1 MILVQLTGHI
11 LHPYATTFKA
21 ALKGFIWH
29 APASHAPR
37 CDPLFL
43 LTIRYSIL
51 QAMPLFTTPNLAS
64 LGSINV
70 PAYFPVPR
78 LINFVAEWAALIPL
92 VCHLASPYHPHQ
104 LAGQVTLLGRVSIAL
119 FPEHGI
125 LAGISQ
131 LLSHSTEFL
140 DIASTLGP
148 SSKRVWDVKWGGTF
162 PCANGAASSYLAEAL
177 LQRNNAVIKVPEP
190 VLGLRLS
197 RSSADTA
204 SSNNTTPA
212 RAPPPDGGSPLR
224 KKCPTPLP
232 GSPPVPRF
240 RRYQTLHVLHFSKSP
255 HNTSWPSKLD
265 KLLSSTL
272 FTAAIFVLKSGLA
285 VMFILLGIYG
295 TAVILLCSLNTQLV
309 TRAAKVDRP
318 SAFLGNNE
326 NHDAYMLVATHQN
339 SSVWY
344 LFVGD
349 RGIVDSLLNKTMVV
363 IPQQL
368 AAARWLRAAH
378 IIQLLA
384 MTFVASQKG
393 WDGIALLILLI
404 ISTVMQFRFR
414 REMLTRMFCEENGVA
429 VNQSSFEFSGRT
441 PMLGAIQR
449 VSRCCEWKWMDE
461 ILSPCPRREVWA
473 RALSREDMEMDS
485 LDEEM
490 DGLSDG
496 DQGWVWN
503 NKVLAIR
510 GAILMQRAVQGLATQ
525 SL

>member
-1 MILVQLTGHI
+1 ML
-11 LHPYATTFKA
+11 
-21 ALKGFIWH
+21 
-29 APASHAPR
+29 
-37 CDPLFL
+37 
-43 LTIRYSIL
+43 
-51 QAMPLFTTPNLAS
+51 LFTTPNLAS

-204 SSNNTTPA
+204 I
-212 RAPPPDGGSPLR
+212 
-224 KKCPTPLP
+224 
-232 GSPPVPRF
+232 PRF

-295 TAVILLCSLNTQLV
+295 TAVILLCSLITQLV

-339 SSVWY
+339 SSIWY
-344 LFVGD
+344 LYVGD

-429 VNQSSFEFSGRT
+429 VKQNSFEFSGRT